1 MKPAAFLVVCIR
13 VALLATVL
21 LVIAPSA
28 EAVASAGTHAA
39 QSPPAADASGAI
51 RATSE
56 RGLVGEVIVAN
67 APKPLR
73 AKPEQ
78 PISAPILVRV
88 NGVRVNGVR
97 ANEVRA
103 NEVRGG
109 AGAAAGDAGNGIQYR
124 IEFIGA
130 VAGTYDLRDSIEY
143 VDGTPVTD
151 LAPILVRV
159 ESQLPV
165 THGSD
170 LFAVPEPPFR
180 LESHYRTMLWVV
192 GALWL
197 VIPIIVLIRRRLLRP
212 APVEVVPPAP
222 QPTLAD
228 VLRPLVE
235 RAQREG
241 LSMREQA
248 SLELL
253 LLHYWRDRLGIADA
267 PAATAI
273 ATLRAHPE
281 AGTLIRAVE
290 RWLHAPGAGDAR
302 PAEDIAAL
310 LAPYVAVEAPRAWP
324 PAPSDQS
331 SPPIAPRTAGEA
343 AHRASSEE
351 VRR

>member
-1 MKPAAFLVVCIR
+1 MKPAAFLLACIR
-13 VALLATVL
+13 VALLAIML
-21 LVIAPSA
+21 LVIAPPA

-56 RGLVGEVIVAN
+56 RGLVGEVIVAD

-88 NGVRVNGVR
+88 NEVR

-103 NEVRGG
+103 SEVRGG

-212 APVEVVPPAP
+212 PPVEVVPPAP

-331 SPPIAPRTAGEA
+331 SPPSAPRTAVEA

>member
-1 MKPAAFLVVCIR
+1 MKPAAFLLACIR
-13 VALLATVL
+13 VALLAIML
-21 LVIAPSA
+21 LVIAPPA

-39 QSPPAADASGAI
+39 QSPPTADASGAI

-56 RGLVGEVIVAN
+56 RGLVGEVIVAD

-88 NGVRVNGVR
+88 NEVR

-103 NEVRGG
+103 SEVRGG

-212 APVEVVPPAP
+212 PPVEVVPPAP

-331 SPPIAPRTAGEA
+331 SPPSAPRTAGEA

>member
-1 MKPAAFLVVCIR
+1 MKPAAFLLACTR
-13 VALLATVL
+13 FALLAIML
-21 LVIAPSA
+21 MVIAPSA
-28 EAVASAGTHAA
+28 EAVALAGTPAA
-39 QSPPAADASGAI
+39 QSPPATDASGEI

-56 RGLVGEVIVAN
+56 RGLVGEVIVAD

-88 NGVRVNGVR
+88 NEVR

-103 NEVRGG
+103 NEIRGG
-109 AGAAAGDAGNGIQYR
+109 AGAAAGDAPNGIQYR

-212 APVEVVPPAP
+212 PPVEVVPPAP

-253 LLHYWRDRLGIADA
+253 LLHYWRDRLGIAGA

-331 SPPIAPRTAGEA
+331 SPPSAPRTAGEA

>member
-1 MKPAAFLVVCIR
+1 MKPAAFLLACIR
-13 VALLATVL
+13 VALLAIML
-21 LVIAPSA
+21 LVIAPPA

-39 QSPPAADASGAI
+39 QSPPTADASGAI

-56 RGLVGEVIVAN
+56 RGLVGEVIVAD

-88 NGVRVNGVR
+88 NEVR

-103 NEVRGG
+103 SEVRGG

-331 SPPIAPRTAGEA
+331 SPPSAPRTAVEA